1 MRNQGNILS
10 CVEVIS
16 LMLQELLFF
25 FTRMGDHMVLCVD
38 RLNKPESLQSLP
50 GTTAPGS
57 SLESS
62 SSQNSEPPV
71 CAIAV
76 EDVDEHDG
84 SEEDPLIQSVECRIC
99 QEEDSIKNL
108 EIPCA
113 CSGSLKVPFTN
124 FYGNGPCSLTKWFS
138 GHETSLSENHHILL
152 M

>member
-1 MRNQGNILS
+1 
-10 CVEVIS
+10 
-16 LMLQELLFF
+16 
-25 FTRMGDHMVLCVD
+25 MGDHMVLCVD
-38 RLNKPESLQSLP
+38 RLITPESLQSLQ

-62 SSQNSEPPV
+62 SSKNSEPPV

-84 SEEDPLIQSVECRIC
+84 SEEDPLIQTVECRIC

-113 CSGSLKVPFTN
+113 CSGSLKVPFAN
-124 FYGNGPCSLTKWFS
+124 FYCLGSCSSTKWLFS
-138 GHETSLSENHHILL
+138 QDSRDKLIIRRVYFANVAYVSALWVYGYTHYEVVNP
-152 M
+152 